1 MLRSGAMRLQSDL
14 PQSDMENLLR
24 QRFPLRQ
31 RHRAGQGTT
40 VSPPG
45 SVERGST
52 PTVSAKT
59 ALPGGLGNHRIGTI
73 SKRNKK
79 GMTAGEACHA
89 LLIKLLR
96 SGRLP

>member
-1 MLRSGAMRLQSDL
+1 MLRSSAMRLQSDL

-59 ALPGGLGNHRIGTI
+59 ALPGGSGHHRIAPQEAL
-73 SKRNKK
+73 KR
-79 GMTAGEACHA
+79 GFHA
-89 LLIKLLR
+89 NDFC
-96 SGRLP
+96 

>member
-1 MLRSGAMRLQSDL
+1 MLRSSAMRLQSDL

-24 QRFPLRQ
+24 QRFLLRQ
-31 RHRAGQGTT
+31 RYRAGQGTT

-52 PTVSAKT
+52 PTVSAKI

-79 GMTAGEACHA
+79 GMTLGGHA

>member
-1 MLRSGAMRLQSDL
+1 MLRSSAMRLQSDL

-24 QRFPLRQ
+24 QRFLLRQ
-31 RHRAGQGTT
+31 RYRAGQGTT

-59 ALPGGLGNHRIGTI
+59 ASPGGSGNYRVGII
-73 SKRNKK
+73 PKRNKNR
-79 GMTAGEACHA
+79 A
-89 LLIKLLR
+89 
-96 SGRLP
+96 

>member
-1 MLRSGAMRLQSDL
+1 MLRSSAMRLQSDL

-31 RHRAGQGTT
+31 HYRAGQGTT
-40 VSPPG
+40 VSPSG

-52 PTVSAKT
+52 PTVSAKA

-73 SKRNKK
+73 SKRNKT
-79 GMTAGEACHA
+79 GHDTR
-89 LLIKLLR
+89 R
-96 SGRLP
+96 SCPVDKAA

>member
-1 MLRSGAMRLQSDL
+1 MLRSSAMRRRSDL
-14 PQSDMENLLR
+14 PQSNMENLLR

-31 RHRAGQGTT
+31 RYRAGQGTT

-52 PTVSAKT
+52 PTVSAKI
-59 ALPGGLGNHRIGTI
+59 ASPGGLGNHRIGAI

-79 GMTAGEACHA
+79 GHDSRGSVSCPVDKAA
-89 LLIKLLR
+89 
-96 SGRLP
+96 

>member
-59 ALPGGLGNHRIGTI
+59 ALPGGSGNHRIGTI

-79 GMTAGEACHA
+79 GHDSRGSVSCPVDKAA
-89 LLIKLLR
+89 
-96 SGRLP
+96 

>member
-1 MLRSGAMRLQSDL
+1 MLRSSAIRLQSDL
-14 PQSDMENLLR
+14 PQSNMENLLR

-31 RHRAGQGTT
+31 RYRAGQGTT

-45 SVERGST
+45 NVEKGVPRQRFLLRQRYRAGQGT
-52 PTVSAKT
+52 TVSAPSPSVIKQ
-59 ALPGGLGNHRIGTI
+59 
-73 SKRNKK
+73 
-79 GMTAGEACHA
+79 GMTLGGHA

>member
-1 MLRSGAMRLQSDL
+1 MLRSSAMRLQSDL

-31 RHRAGQGTT
+31 RYRAGQGTT
-40 VSPPG
+40 VSVPSP
-45 SVERGST
+45 SVI
-52 PTVSAKT
+52 KQ
-59 ALPGGLGNHRIGTI
+59 
-73 SKRNKK
+73 
-79 GMTAGEACHA
+79 GMTRFLGGHA